1 MIDRELVTRK
11 IVLIT
16 RDLSAL
22 EPLARKD
29 LADYLAS
36 DTDEVLVERYLER
49 VIGRMI
55 DINYHLLTETG
66 HPPPAD
72 YYVSFIQLADLDVID
87 HDFASRLAAC
97 AGLRNRIVHEY
108 DELDPRKVYEAL
120 RAARAD
126 IPAYLRRVDEYLDR
140 TEAPS

>member
-1 MIDRELVTRK
+1 VIDPELVTRK

-16 RDLSAL
+16 RDLAAVA
-22 EPLARKD
+22 PIARK
-29 LADYLAS
+29 AVEDYLAS
-36 DTDEVLVERYLER
+36 LTDEVVAERYLER
-49 VIGRMI
+49 TIGRMI

-72 YYVSFIQLADLDVID
+72 YHESFTQLARLGILD
-87 HDFASRLAAC
+87 HEFARQVAAC

-120 RAARAD
+120 QAALRD
-126 IPAYLRRVDEYLDR
+126 IPVYLQRIDDYVSRQLREG
-140 TEAPS
+140 